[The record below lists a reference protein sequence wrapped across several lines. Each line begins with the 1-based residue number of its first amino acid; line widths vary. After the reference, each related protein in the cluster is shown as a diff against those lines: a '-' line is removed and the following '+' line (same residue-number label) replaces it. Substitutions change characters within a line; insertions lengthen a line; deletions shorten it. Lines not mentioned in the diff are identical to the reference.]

1 MLSKFWTKGII
12 RELSILARSHDV
24 LYHALDGL
32 TLIYVNIPDQLSP
45 PL

>member
-1 MLSKFWTKGII
+1 MLSKFWTNGII
-12 RELSILARSHDV
+12 RELSVLARSDGV

-32 TLIYVNIPDQLSP
+32 TLIYLNTPDHLSP